1 MIDQHQFVG
10 ENHIQM
16 FDNFLITSLLL
27 FPLIEL
33 KIFHKG
39 ERLVKFGSYLER
51 AFGWLKFGSEQMC
64 ADVNS
69 L

>member
-33 KIFHKG
+33 KFFHKG

-51 AFGWLKFGSEQMC
+51 AFGWLKFVRERMC

>member
-1 MIDQHQFVG
+1 
-10 ENHIQM
+10 M
-16 FDNFLITSLLL
+16 FDNFLITSVLL

-33 KIFHKG
+33 KFFHKG

-51 AFGWLKFGSEQMC
+51 AFGWLKFGREQMC

>member
-1 MIDQHQFVG
+1 
-10 ENHIQM
+10 M

-33 KIFHKG
+33 KFFHKG

-51 AFGWLKFGSEQMC
+51 AFGWLKFVRERMC